1 MLEEIRNSIERA
13 KRLRSEAL
21 TRFHI
26 GAVAYPLYQSWSPV
40 IWGTIVN
47 IDPVA
52 YKITVNLNGIE
63 RQYDPEELV
72 LTNPEEK
79 TQFPNKQAI
88 EVAERIIKDDVRA
101 SLKKA
106 MYWKEKPS
114 VFRVS
119 KDEQEEGTIRCPNC
133 REIMRV
139 RYNKEDRTHYYVC
152 KNCGKSVPLRNVRY
166 ASAPKQLDPKLYT
179 IKSAETAFSWI
190 LKKIEPVSK
199 GIKRDTAWQEIRRV
213 EKAIQDLGVDY
224 QHGKVDSSRYEI
236 DGGYKSWDATIS
248 FVNIVG
254 KKIVLD
260 IQIMASACGTVDNPW
275 GAYDITIILKRGQV
289 KNQ

>member
-1 MLEEIRNSIERA
+1 MFEEIQESIERA
-13 KRLRSEAL
+13 KRRRTEAL
-21 TRFHI
+21 ARFHI
-26 GAVAYPLYQSWSPV
+26 GDIAYPLYQTWSPV

-52 YKITVNLNGIE
+52 YKITVNLNGVE

-79 TQFPNKQAI
+79 TQCPNQQATEI
-88 EVAERIIKDDVRA
+88 AERIVKDSVQA

-119 KDEQEEGTIRCPNC
+119 QNEQEEGTIRCPNC

-139 RYNKEDRTHYYVC
+139 RFDPEIRIHKYVC
-152 KNCGKSVPLRNVRY
+152 KNCGKSVPIRNVRY
-166 ASAPKQLDPKLYT
+166 ASIQKQLDPRLYI
-179 IKSAETAFSWI
+179 IKSAETAYSWI
-190 LKKIEPVSK
+190 MKKIEPVSR

-213 EKAIQDLGVDY
+213 EKAIQALGVEY
-224 QHGKVDSSRYEI
+224 EYGKTDSSNYKIE
-236 DGGYKSWDATIS
+236 GGSKSWDATIS

-254 KKIVLD
+254 KKIILD
-260 IQIMASACGTVDNPW
+260 IQIIASACGTVDDPW
-275 GAYDITIILKRGQV
+275 GAYDITITLRRGQV
-289 KNQ
+289 KN